1 MSGCQER
8 PAKTLRKD
16 KLHRQNFSLFREA
29 SALLIG
35 LWTDWIRLIQ
45 IIEINL
51 TYLKPSDYWLCVV
64 LGLVA
69 QLCPTLCDPMDCS
82 PPGSSVL
89 RDSPGKNTRLGC
101 HALLQGIF
109 PIQGFNPGLLH
120 CRQILYHLSHHGS
133 PRILERVANSFSR
146 GTSSPRN
153 QTGVSCIAG
162 GFFISWATREAQL
175 PTLITSIKYL
185 HSNVFE

>member
-29 SALLIG
+29 SALLVG
-35 LWTDWIRLIQ
+35 LSTDWIRLIQ

-51 TYLKPSDYWLCVV
+51 TYLKPSDYWHCVV

-69 QLCPTLCDPMDCS
+69 QLCPTLCNPMDCS
-82 PPGSSVL
+82 PPGSSVQ

-109 PIQGFNPGLLH
+109 PIQGLPRSPGN
-120 CRQILYHLSHHGS
+120 CRRILYHLSHHVS
-133 PRILERVANSFSR
+133 PRILERVADSFTR
-146 GTSSPRN
+146 GTS
-153 QTGVSCIAG
+153 
-162 GFFISWATREAQL
+162 
-175 PTLITSIKYL
+175 
-185 HSNVFE
+185 